1 MNTDIYKIDNAK
13 LICRL
18 LPFFVRGR
26 KMILFLEAA
35 ASPLVSL
42 HNKFLS
48 WAYETIVDVH
58 ATFQEQLFVWYL
70 NHKFRKHFI
79 DDNDSFYVSQ
89 SQEGDGLIVFNTDE
103 HEMMKIFSSR
113 IFNNE
118 QGDLV
123 DDVYNIDRL
132 KEYSKPMLTP
142 QDRRSIGV
150 ITIYAPKINET
161 ADYANTNYVDDIM
174 KLVKNYKTSF
184 GKINIIIK
192 E

>member
-89 SQEGDGLIVFNTDE
+89 SQEGDGLVVFNTDE
-103 HEMMKIFSSR
+103 HEMMGLFSSR

-118 QGDLV
+118 QSDLINQLY
-123 DDVYNIDRL
+123 DIDNL

-142 QDRRSIGV
+142 QDRYYVGV
-150 ITIYAPKINET
+150 ITIYAPKINT
-161 ADYANTNYVDDIM
+161 SSDYTNSDYVKDVIEF
-174 KLVKNYKTSF
+174 VKNYKTSF